1 MENFTTYCQALYDQ
15 LTAQIPQLAAN
26 VHEYV
31 KASPHCSCNQRGHC
45 SITLTTFSNDE
56 DGTTSLE
63 PQVSKCSCQPRW
75 RQLHHQR
82 QLDLITN
89 HLQDL
94 QTQTAQLAA
103 FEKGVRQL
111 LQRHR
116 ELAKGGLKKEQ
127 YWLRQ
132 DYAWTDQMKRWYNLD
147 VRERN
152 ARRQRDIALN
162 GKGKSAV
169 GDDGVLPDWEK
180 EIPVD
185 GEDLYVD
192 EDVYEFRLRVSG
204 KPSSESQCT
213 PEGTSGSQNDGP
225 QTVLKITLHDIRK
238 HDFLS
243 LDEVLNRFED
253 FKARAAILRT
263 QWQDEDDKLASKIH
277 AVYPQLSIPSA
288 CACTTELELYHRY
301 QDSGSR
307 RVHSDLEA
315 ERLKS
320 DGRMDSQRMITAQRG
335 REIELLLRSLDEHVG
350 RQVADLEAVFGKEG
364 TGKAL
369 VAYLARYDPEIDLGV
384 KVEDGG
390 YPSEALTVEL
400 LGRADEILE
409 RWAVEDVLRGKDDVC
424 GEFSG
429 VLKEEEEDEEDG

>member
-1 MENFTTYCQALYDQ
+1 
-15 LTAQIPQLAAN
+15 
-26 VHEYV
+26 
-31 KASPHCSCNQRGHC
+31 
-45 SITLTTFSNDE
+45 
-56 DGTTSLE
+56 
-63 PQVSKCSCQPRW
+63 
-75 RQLHHQR
+75 
-82 QLDLITN
+82 
-89 HLQDL
+89 
-94 QTQTAQLAA
+94 
-103 FEKGVRQL
+103 
-111 LQRHR
+111 
-116 ELAKGGLKKEQ
+116 
-127 YWLRQ
+127 
-132 DYAWTDQMKRWYNLD
+132 MKRWYNLD

-263 QWQDEDDKLASKIH
+263 QWQDEDDKLASKIQT
-277 AVYPQLSIPSA
+277 VYPQLSIPSA

-400 LGRADEILE
+400 LGRADEMLE